1 MTDNWTAVV
10 MIFVGL
16 FLVGGVI
23 SFLKQGLKAFAVLLG
38 VGAALAITA
47 GVLWW

>member
-1 MTDNWTAVV
+1 

-16 FLVGGVI
+16 FLIGGVI
-23 SFLKQGLKAFAVLLG
+23 SALRQGLKLMAVLAG

-47 GVLWW
+47 GVVWWQ